1 MTILS
6 KEDLSSDD
14 LKILRNL
21 YWTLTNEAEKRYE
34 CNECKLS
41 RVKCNGWTNLDSH
54 LFIKHKD
61 WQEKL
66 EANKKTNNM
75 NLFFLKASDSAK
87 NLHDWLEWMVMNDE
101 SPTFCENK
109 YARKNSRLQPMSRKT
124 LLKYAYKLNQRV
136 KVKVSEQLPNTFG
149 LIF

>member
-14 LKILRNL
+14 LKILRDL

-41 RVKCNGWTNLDSH
+41 RVKCIGRANLDSH

-61 WQEKL
+61 WQERL
-66 EANKKTNNM
+66 VANKKTNNM
-75 NLFFLKASDSAK
+75 NSFFLKASRSAR

-101 SPTFCENK
+101 SPTYWENK
-109 YARKNSRLQPMSRKT
+109 HVKKIADSSLSLGRPYLNMHTSSISVLRLRSVNSSRT
-124 LLKYAYKLNQRV
+124 P
-136 KVKVSEQLPNTFG
+136 SD
-149 LIF
+149 